1 MEQALRKCNFV
12 KRDWFSGWYIAS
24 EFYKAT
30 TEEEATIYQHEYELY
45 HYFRNRGSRDDDDD
59 TEDETE
65 EDETEDETEEEDET
79 KTEENE
85 TKTEETK
92 TEETK

>member
-45 HYFRNRGSRDDDDD
+45 HYFRNRGSRDDDD

-79 KTEENE
+79 KTEE

-92 TEETK
+92 